1 MQVRPRAAY
10 RGRTDD
16 LFITSSISQRLVKSR
31 LVQNHRSEPDSRTPG
46 TAWECR
52 GLSPELS
59 PESEPGHEAALFRGC
74 LPLLDHLYV
83 IGEGNGSGIVKIGRG
98 RNPRKRL
105 HSIQIGNPRRL
116 HLLHVEEGAGSLEFA
131 VHAAL
136 SRHRLNGEWFDLGDL
151 DPVAEVR
158 RTLRLIQSYD
168 PLKKPAKRRGGGR
181 QVSLHTIIRMR
192 EPDAI
197 LTPAEVAHFI
207 MSTNTPIAGELAGR
221 GVPWEF
227 FGADLGC
234 RRRDLELWL
243 KEAARN
249 PGCEPGPSPA
259 LLELAARPGPISS
272 TPSERSAI

>member
-1 MQVRPRAAY
+1 MRQ
-10 RGRTDD
+10 
-16 LFITSSISQRLVKSR
+16 
-31 LVQNHRSEPDSRTPG
+31 
-46 TAWECR
+46 
-52 GLSPELS
+52 LSFEDV
-59 PESEPGHEAALFRGC
+59 